1 MNAPPDKR
9 LTGRIAPDRIRMM
22 ATPPPPAGA
31 VERFKAIGDPTGVI
45 SDAMDELGIPLGVI
59 GASILK
65 PTIPGTTI
73 VGPALTVRNVL
84 QRIDPLEGAANAVNR
99 MAEFE
104 AHNLA
109 TPGDVLVIQGVSA
122 ISNMG
127 GISAQ
132 TGKRQG
138 EAGAIVMGAIRDIAH
153 SREVGYPLWASEIS
167 PVTGKWRL
175 ETVEINGSVQ
185 IGEIRVEPG
194 DLVVADDT
202 GVCFIPRA
210 RILEVLEAAER
221 KAKAEERSLQGDRR
235 RHSRSRHLARDLRGE
250 MMAAKYVVAARRRDC
265 RRRAQARRGARPQN
279 RHLQSRRRILRD
291 VGPLSA
297 PGRAALEGHHHRLR
311 RRRIRPA
318 NIATAA
324 SAR

>member
-1 MNAPPDKR
+1 M
-9 LTGRIAPDRIRMM
+9 L

-45 SDAMDELGIPLGVI
+45 SDSMDELGIPLGVI
-59 GASILK
+59 GASVLK

-84 QRIDPLEGAANAVNR
+84 QRIDPLEGAATSVNR

-175 ETVEINGSVQ
+175 ENVEIKGPWQ
-185 IGEIRVEPG
+185 
-194 DLVVADDT
+194 L
-202 GVCFIPRA
+202 
-210 RILEVLEAAER
+210 
-221 KAKAEERSLQGDRR
+221 
-235 RHSRSRHLARDLRGE
+235 GE
-250 MMAAKYVVAARRRDC
+250 M
-265 RRRAQARRGARPQN
+265 RGHAGD
-279 RHLQSRRRILRD
+279 HVLD
-291 VGPLSA
+291 VED
-297 PGRAALEGHHHRLR
+297 RF
-311 RRRIRPA
+311 
-318 NIATAA
+318 
-324 SAR
+324 